1 MSRDSSRKPSGSS
14 SHSRNQSPTN
24 SPSNFTP
31 KRLTPNTTGNMLNV
45 GVGGAANLSGYNS
58 GWQVWGSA
66 SPSKLNPSQSTS
78 VTPTDLSPVQPDV
91 SHRGNL
97 REGWTP
103 SRPTSGGNWD
113 EDVSNPHSQELAQM
127 ETQLPLNIHSTRQR
141 NASSQ
146 SLSGSKIDHRTKA
159 HSPFYG
165 EHSVPK
171 EAIPRHYPNTSPPF
185 GTGFSGQQ
193 PGFPTGGHDPVR
205 SSSVVDDLS
214 IAIRGMAV
222 EEDFSANREHGQL
235 AQLPQAS
242 PNQGAQARLPP
253 SIVQPRLPYGAYSN
267 YYPPAPRDP
276 YPEYTY
282 GYDAYRGPTDP
293 SMYGSPAIGNI
304 SAPSMFP
311 SANVAPPNMALP
323 DPHRQQQHMF
333 YDYGLNRPPPPQQSQ
348 FFYPTHQ
355 PLIYTPGPPSMLHPP
370 LLNPVAPLLVDKKRE
385 ASYNMQQQ
393 LISQN
398 PMFNALRTTPP
409 PPHIPGYPPTLDFGA
424 QMSVMLPGTGVY
436 GPGVA
441 GLQGYHPAMRRDG
454 AVTFRSPVLEEF
466 RTNKSRVWEL
476 KDIWGHIVEFS
487 GDQHGSRFIQQ
498 KLETAS
504 SEEKQ
509 SVFDEIVPN
518 NTLQLIQDVFGNYV
532 IQKIFEHGTQVQK
545 TRLANAMEGHV
556 FPLSIQMYGCRVV
569 QKAIECIL
577 PEQQSTFVRELE
589 PHIQDCVRHAHGN
602 HVIQKLIERVSP
614 ERLGFVSLFRGCV
627 MDLATNSY
635 GCRVLQRCLEHLPED
650 MVAPLLEELHRR
662 AVQLMTDQY
671 GNYVI
676 QFIIEHGKPQDRA
689 LVISKLRGHLLELA
703 RHKFASNVCEKA
715 LVSSDTETRRTL
727 VDEFLVPKTE
737 GAAPV
742 PALMKDQ
749 FGNYVLQRAVMVAD
763 ADQRER
769 LIVIIRGQIPTMR
782 RYSSAYNKH
791 LLSTLKQTSIFDHL
805 TSSPAKSD
813 SPSRTRS
820 KRQSPS
826 PSKSQY
832 HRRVSDESED
842 DSSDIGAIKFEP
854 IRPSSEDDEDE
865 IQEQASAPKRRK
877 IIVIDT
883 DDSDGDTDILG
894 SKVIK
899 GKGKQKEKEKKSRI
913 IRKRADSDSESED
926 VVLNKPK
933 GRRKLVK
940 GERPSSPPRQEES
953 SDDDLDTNDILEDR
967 FRARGQKT
975 AYQKNL
981 ERLKRKKQGKPLESE
996 SEGEVSEVEDVTPF
1010 RGAKPHVEISDGSD
1024 DEEEDEDQNDD
1035 RMSEDDFIVEDDGAP
1050 TAELPT
1056 EFSME
1061 THQDLSHQFK
1071 KVFQFFVHLATRELS
1086 DRHDFMFTVLESEE
1100 YFSVPLKVFRRKL
1113 FGLRDSLVA
1122 SSVWRPYFK
1131 RALEKHPDFDLLRMD
1146 FAVPGCDACHLGAR
1160 MSTFQARLTG
1170 KGYDPVGYGT
1180 LSDSDDE
1187 DEDGENSDDG
1197 GMDKTEFHLGRFCAR
1212 RTRVYHDISHWEYT
1226 LFKSVDQEVRS
1237 IRGDEDRAFVRVAFA
1252 GGKKPPK
1259 DTQDADAI
1267 CDWLDE
1273 RRVIDLEWQRL
1284 KGIMDNARNLEMM
1297 AKKGQDVD

>member
-1 MSRDSSRKPSGSS
+1 MPIATRKRSRK
-14 SHSRNQSPTN
+14 
-24 SPSNFTP
+24 TP
-31 KRLTPNTTGNMLNV
+31 
-45 GVGGAANLSGYNS
+45 A
-58 GWQVWGSA
+58 
-66 SPSKLNPSQSTS
+66 
-78 VTPTDLSPVQPDV
+78 
-91 SHRGNL
+91 
-97 REGWTP
+97 
-103 SRPTSGGNWD
+103 
-113 EDVSNPHSQELAQM
+113 
-127 ETQLPLNIHSTRQR
+127 
-141 NASSQ
+141 
-146 SLSGSKIDHRTKA
+146 
-159 HSPFYG
+159 
-165 EHSVPK
+165 
-171 EAIPRHYPNTSPPF
+171 
-185 GTGFSGQQ
+185 
-193 PGFPTGGHDPVR
+193 
-205 SSSVVDDLS
+205 
-214 IAIRGMAV
+214 
-222 EEDFSANREHGQL
+222 
-235 AQLPQAS
+235 
-242 PNQGAQARLPP
+242 
-253 SIVQPRLPYGAYSN
+253 
-267 YYPPAPRDP
+267 
-276 YPEYTY
+276 
-282 GYDAYRGPTDP
+282 
-293 SMYGSPAIGNI
+293 
-304 SAPSMFP
+304 
-311 SANVAPPNMALP
+311 
-323 DPHRQQQHMF
+323 
-333 YDYGLNRPPPPQQSQ
+333 
-348 FFYPTHQ
+348 
-355 PLIYTPGPPSMLHPP
+355 
-370 LLNPVAPLLVDKKRE
+370 
-385 ASYNMQQQ
+385 
-393 LISQN
+393 
-398 PMFNALRTTPP
+398 
-409 PPHIPGYPPTLDFGA
+409 
-424 QMSVMLPGTGVY
+424 
-436 GPGVA
+436 
-441 GLQGYHPAMRRDG
+441 
-454 AVTFRSPVLEEF
+454 
-466 RTNKSRVWEL
+466 
-476 KDIWGHIVEFS
+476 
-487 GDQHGSRFIQQ
+487 
-498 KLETAS
+498 
-504 SEEKQ
+504 
-509 SVFDEIVPN
+509 
-518 NTLQLIQDVFGNYV
+518 
-532 IQKIFEHGTQVQK
+532 
-545 TRLANAMEGHV
+545 
-556 FPLSIQMYGCRVV
+556 
-569 QKAIECIL
+569 
-577 PEQQSTFVRELE
+577 
-589 PHIQDCVRHAHGN
+589 
-602 HVIQKLIERVSP
+602 
-614 ERLGFVSLFRGCV
+614 
-627 MDLATNSY
+627 
-635 GCRVLQRCLEHLPED
+635 
-650 MVAPLLEELHRR
+650 
-662 AVQLMTDQY
+662 
-671 GNYVI
+671 
-676 QFIIEHGKPQDRA
+676 
-689 LVISKLRGHLLELA
+689 
-703 RHKFASNVCEKA
+703 
-715 LVSSDTETRRTL
+715 
-727 VDEFLVPKTE
+727 
-737 GAAPV
+737 
-742 PALMKDQ
+742 
-749 FGNYVLQRAVMVAD
+749 
-763 ADQRER
+763 
-769 LIVIIRGQIPTMR
+769 
-782 RYSSAYNKH
+782 
-791 LLSTLKQTSIFDHL
+791 LKQTSIFDHL

-820 KRQSPS
+820 KGQSPS

-899 GKGKQKEKEKKSRI
+899 GKGKQKEKEKKNRI

-1071 KVFQFFVHLATRELS
+1071 KVFQFFVHLATR
-1086 DRHDFMFTVLESEE
+1086 EE